1 MRALIWAGWFM
12 VALGAA
18 MLAGSIAAGSPAF
31 GLLMAGSLAGP
42 GVLMIWLARGWD
54 KPLASADLHRFG
66 RPANATVRK
75 VEDAQVDSGGTRTA
89 RLSLHVTPR
98 NESSYKATRRV
109 VLPGGRIPAE
119 GETVTVKFDPHKRR
133 EFVLLEDNYEV
144 DSFRT
149 PSSTV
154 RPPIST

>member
-18 MLAGSIAAGSPAF
+18 MLAGSIAAGSPTF

-54 KPLASADLHRFG
+54 KPLPSADLHRFG

-75 VEDAQVDSGGTRTA
+75 VEDAQLDTGGARTA
-89 RLSLHVTPR
+89 KLSLHVTPR

>member
-42 GVLMIWLARGWD
+42 GVLMIWLASGWD
-54 KPLASADLHRFG
+54 KPLPSTDLHRFG
-66 RPANATVRK
+66 RPASATVGK
-75 VEDAQVDSGGTRTA
+75 VEDADLDSGGVRTA
-89 RLSLHVTPR
+89 KLSLHVTPR
-98 NESSYKATRRV
+98 NESSYKTRRRV
-109 VLPGGRIPAE
+109 ALPGGRIPVE
-119 GETVTVKFDPHKRR
+119 GETVTIKFDPHKRC
-133 EFVLLEDNYEV
+133 EFVLLDESYQLE
-144 DSFRT
+144 SI
-149 PSSTV
+149 PSSSSTV

>member
-42 GVLMIWLARGWD
+42 GVLMIWLASGWD
-54 KPLASADLHRFG
+54 KPLPSTDLHRFG
-66 RPANATVRK
+66 RPANATVRN
-75 VEDAQVDSGGTRTA
+75 VEDAQLDSGGARTA
-89 RLSLHVTPR
+89 KLSLHVTPR
-98 NESSYKATRRV
+98 NESSYKTRRRV
-109 VLPGGRIPAE
+109 ALPGGRIPVE
-119 GETVTVKFDPHKRR
+119 GETVTIKFDPHKRR
-133 EFVLLEDNYEV
+133 DFVLLDESYQVE
-144 DSFRT
+144 SFPT
-149 PSSTV
+149 SSSTV